1 MLSSSPSLFF
11 ELFFEPH
18 SLGSLGRLIFENIRI
33 EDDYEGMSLRSLEI
47 IGSLAD
53 IRQLYFQDLGVLN
66 QKLLAENLQN
76 EPDRLLDVNQGL
88 LFRFALAY
96 GPRQFEAPDSIT
108 PLFLRFED
116 DCLLHR
122 E

>member
-1 MLSSSPSLFF
+1 
-11 ELFFEPH
+11 
-18 SLGSLGRLIFENIRI
+18 
-33 EDDYEGMSLRSLEI
+33 MSLRSLEI

-53 IRQLYFQDLGVLN
+53 ICQLYFQDLGVLN

-108 PLFLRFED
+108 PPLPEVRGRL
-116 DCLLHR
+116 CTSS
-122 E
+122 